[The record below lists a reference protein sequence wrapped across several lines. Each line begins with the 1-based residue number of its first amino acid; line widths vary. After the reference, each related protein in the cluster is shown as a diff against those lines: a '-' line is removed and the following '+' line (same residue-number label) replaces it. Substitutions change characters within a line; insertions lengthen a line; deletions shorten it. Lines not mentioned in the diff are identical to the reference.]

1 MYDTII
7 IGGGAAGLGAAVYAG
22 RNGLKT
28 LVIESMAAGGQMN
41 YTDEID
47 NYPGIYDNPT
57 GFELADRMKKHAMKF
72 DIEFK
77 METVVEIEEARE
89 KVKRVVTLRNIYE
102 TKTIIFA
109 TGASARKAGVESED
123 RFIGTGVSYC
133 ATCDGAFFKGQN
145 VAVIGGGNTAAEES
159 LYLARFCKNV
169 YMIHRR
175 DTFRAGARLMES
187 VRANPKITLILN
199 SEVKKIIGDT
209 TVSGI
214 EVKNRLM
221 EKLRKIEV
229 SGVFVAVGR
238 EPNSSLAGQYVKLD
252 KDGFIVTDRFMKTN
266 VSGIYAAGDVRDT
279 PLRQVITAASD
290 GAVAAVSATA
300 YVNENM

>member
-133 ATCDGAFFKGQN
+133 ATCDGAFFKGKTT
-145 VAVIGGGNTAAEES
+145 AVIGGGDTALDDA
-159 LYLARFCKNV
+159 LYLSDISSKV
-169 YMIHRR
+169 YLVHRR
-175 DTFRAGARLMES
+175 NEFRGSA
-187 VRANPKITLILN
+187 K
-199 SEVKKIIGDT
+199 
-209 TVSGI
+209 TV
-214 EVKNRLM
+214 
-221 EKLRKIEV
+221 EKLKAKENVEFVLEARPVLIAGTDKVEKLQMEDGRALEID
-229 SGVFVAVGR
+229 GVFVAVGMVPMT
-238 EPNSSLAGQYVKLD
+238 EPVKDVVDLDSAGYIVADENGKTSAE
-252 KDGFIVTDRFMKTN
+252 GFFV
-266 VSGIYAAGDVRDT
+266 AGDVRT
-279 PLRQVITAASD
+279 KVLRQVVTAVAD
-290 GAVAAVSATA
+290 GANAATSAEQ
-300 YVNENM
+300 YIKR